1 MRNTNIA
8 KAVSAAL
15 ISAAALSAVPVF
27 AQDKGNLN
35 IYCSMQIEWC
45 QLAGNEFAK
54 QTGIKVTTS
63 FKGSGE
69 TFAQVKAEASNPK
82 GDVWFGGTGDPH
94 LQAAEEGLSEVYQ
107 SPNAKD
113 LHPWATYQAQIAGNK
128 TVGIYA
134 GALGF
139 SYNTEILAKKKI
151 EAPKCWADLI
161 KPALKGD
168 VQMANP
174 AASGTAY
181 TALATLVQVMGEDK
195 AFEYLKGLHTNI
207 SNYPKSGTG
216 PVKAVAR
223 GEAAVGVSFM
233 HDVPGEKKNGFPV
246 EMVAPCEGTGY
257 EVGSMSILKGARNL
271 ENAKKFY
278 DWALTPDAQ
287 KLAAQAKQYQ
297 LPSNK
302 NSPQPPEAPRFAT
315 IKLIQYD
322 FKKYGSSTER
332 KRLLEKWEKEV
343 NSLPRG

>member
-1 MRNTNIA
+1 MKQTF
-8 KAVSAAL
+8 VAAAMT
-15 ISAAALSAVPVF
+15 AAALTAPSGF

-35 IYCSMQIEWC
+35 IYCSMQLEWC
-45 QLAGNEFAK
+45 SLAGNEFQKA
-54 QTGIKVTTS
+54 TGVKVNVS
-63 FKGSGE
+63 HKGSGE
-69 TFAQVKAEASNPK
+69 TFAQIKAEGTNPK

-94 LQAAEEGLSEVYQ
+94 LQAAEENLLEVYQ
-107 SPNAKD
+107 SPMMKD

-139 SYNTEILAKKKI
+139 GFNTEILAKKKI

-161 KPALKGD
+161 KPELKGD

-195 AFEYLKGLHTNI
+195 AFEYLKALHKNI
-207 SNYPKSGTG
+207 SQYPRSGTG
-216 PVKAVAR
+216 PVKAAAR
-223 GEAAVGVSFM
+223 GETAVSVSFM
-233 HDVPGEKKNGFPV
+233 HDVPGEQKNGFPV
-246 EMVAPCEGTGY
+246 GMAAPCEGTGY
-257 EVGSMSILKGARNL
+257 EVGSMSIMKGARNM

-302 NSPQPPEAPRFAT
+302 NAPQPPEAPRFSQM
-315 IKLIQYD
+315 KLIQYD
-322 FKKYGSSTER
+322 FKKYGSSAER

-343 NSLPRG
+343 NSIPR

>member
-1 MRNTNIA
+1 MKNTTIA
-8 KAVSAAL
+8 KAVSAVL
-15 ISAAALSAVPVF
+15 LSGAAFATMPTL

-45 QLAGNEFAK
+45 QLAGNEFSK
-54 QTGIKVTTS
+54 QTGVKVNVS
-63 FKGSGE
+63 HKGSGE
-69 TFAQVKAEASNPK
+69 TFAQIKAESTNPK

-94 LQAAEEGLSEVYQ
+94 LQAAEENLAEVYK
-107 SPNAKD
+107 SPNLKD
-113 LHPWATYQAQIAGNK
+113 LHPWATFQAEIAGYK

-139 SYNTEILAKKKI
+139 GYNTELLAKKKL

-161 KPALKGD
+161 KPELKGD

-195 AFEYLKGLHTNI
+195 AFEYLKALHKNI

-216 PVKAVAR
+216 PIKAAAR
-223 GEAAVGVSFM
+223 GETAVSVSFM

-246 EMVAPCEGTGY
+246 DMAAPCEGTGY
-257 EVGSMSILKGARNL
+257 EVGSMTILKGARNMD
-271 ENAKKFY
+271 NAKKFY

-322 FKKYGSSTER
+322 FKKYGSSAER

>member
-1 MRNTNIA
+1 MHRMHALTIA
-8 KAVSAAL
+8 TATLAAL
-15 ISAAALSAVPVF
+15 AAISAPAAF

-45 QLAGNEFAK
+45 TLAANEFSK
-54 QTGIKVTTS
+54 QTGIKVNTS

-69 TFAQVKAEASNPK
+69 TFAQVKAESTNPK

-107 SPNAKD
+107 SSMMKD
-113 LHPWATYQAQIAGNK
+113 LHPWATYQAQISGYK

-139 SYNTEILAKKKI
+139 SYNTEVLAKKKI
-151 EAPKCWADLI
+151 APPACWADLT
-161 KPALKGD
+161 KPEFKGD

-181 TALATLVQVMGEDK
+181 TAMATLVQVFGEDK
-195 AFEYLKGLHTNI
+195 AFDYLKALHKNI

-246 EMVAPCEGTGY
+246 EMAAPCEGTGY
-257 EVGSMSILKGARNL
+257 EVGSMSILKGARNI
-271 ENAKKFY
+271 ENAKMFY

-302 NSPQPPEAPRFAT
+302 NSPQPPEAPRFAS

-322 FKKYGSSTER
+322 FKKYGSSAER

>member
-1 MRNTNIA
+1 MRTSHA
-8 KAVSAAL
+8 LTLVAAAL
-15 ISAAALSAVPVF
+15 ISHGAS

-45 QLAGNEFAK
+45 TLAANEFAK
-54 QTGIKVTTS
+54 QTGIKVNTS

-69 TFAQVKAEASNPK
+69 TFAQVKAEATNPK

-94 LQAAEEGLSEVYQ
+94 LQAAEEGLSEMYQ
-107 SPNAKD
+107 SPNMKD
-113 LHPWATYQAQIAGNK
+113 LHNWAQYQAQISGYK

-139 SYNTEILAKKKI
+139 SYNTEVLGKKKL
-151 EAPKCWADLI
+151 PPPTCWADII
-161 KPALKGD
+161 KPEYKGD

-181 TALATLVQVMGEDK
+181 TALATLVQVFGEDK
-195 AFEYLKGLHTNI
+195 AFDYLKALHKNI

-216 PVKAVAR
+216 PVKAAAR
-223 GEAAVGVSFM
+223 GETAIGVSFM

-246 EMVAPCEGTGY
+246 EMAAPCEGTGY

-302 NSPQPPEAPRFAT
+302 AAPQPPEAPRFSS

-322 FKKYGSSTER
+322 FKKYGSSAER

-343 NSLPRG
+343 NSIPR

>member
-1 MRNTNIA
+1 MTQHSIKIIR
-8 KAVSAAL
+8 VSVTAAL
-15 ISAAALSAVPVF
+15 AAIGAQTVL

-45 QLAGNEFAK
+45 QLAGNEFQK

-69 TFAQVKAEASNPK
+69 TFAQIKAESTNPK

-94 LQAAEEGLSEVYQ
+94 LQAAEENLTEVYQ
-107 SPNAKD
+107 SANMKD

-151 EAPKCWADLI
+151 DAPKCWADLV
-161 KPALKGD
+161 KPNLKGD

-195 AFEYLKGLHTNI
+195 AFEYLKGLHGNI

-223 GEAAVGVSFM
+223 GEAAVGISFM
-233 HDVPGEKKNGFPV
+233 HDVPGEKKNGFPI
-246 EMVAPCEGTGY
+246 EMAAPCEGTGY
-257 EVGSMSILKGARNL
+257 EVGSMSILKGARNAD
-271 ENAKKFY
+271 NAKKFY

-302 NSPQPPEAPRFAT
+302 NSAQPPEAPRFSS

-322 FKKYGSSTER
+322 FKKYGSSAER
-332 KRLLEKWEKEV
+332 KRLLEKWEKDV